1 MFWRKGFFLF
11 ICKVTADGDL
21 VLDSWLGSFVSWSLS
36 CHRWKLDNNL
46 PRLRQRKSPHQN
58 KRVYRFTC
66 TSGFPCWFGRYSF
79 SVSLRSWNDV
89 VRWLFSYLSVLNLCS
104 LVLDRDIA
112 IVKPFKYITFM
123 IIVCYSSDNF
133 LLDTVIYTGCVQ
145 GRTSALLW
153 DPSDQYRCSCGLNS
167 MEIFPCVL
175 QVLCFA
181 SMLLHVWSARTL
193 AKQLRYHPPS
203 STLLALIGASAFAF
217 NKYPHKPY
225 IFWKLNSSRL
235 LLISFKKSKY

>member
-104 LVLDRDIA
+104 LVLDRYIA

-123 IIVCYSSDNF
+123 TRSRVIQVITSCWIASFTLVAFKIAPGLCCETPLTSIVAVVVLIPWTSFHAYCKYSVLRQCYF
-133 LLDTVIYTGCVQ
+133 MYGQ
-145 GRTSALLW
+145 HA
-153 DPSDQYRCSCGLNS
+153 P
-167 MEIFPCVL
+167 
-175 QVLCFA
+175 
-181 SMLLHVWSARTL
+181 
-193 AKQLRYHPPS
+193 
-203 STLLALIGASAFAF
+203 
-217 NKYPHKPY
+217 
-225 IFWKLNSSRL
+225 
-235 LLISFKKSKY
+235 